1 MHAETHALRSMV
13 KVEACPC
20 CESSRWQDGT
30 SCAIDAA
37 RVAGLGRIRFLGS
50 RQSSV
55 VSRQSSVV
63 SRQSSVASQ
72 FSALEPSV
80 SLFGWLL
87 HVATKTL

>member
-1 MHAETHALRSMV
+1 
-13 KVEACPC
+13 
-20 CESSRWQDGT
+20 
-30 SCAIDAA
+30 
-37 RVAGLGRIRFLGS
+37 VAGLGRVRFLG
-50 RQSSV
+50 
-55 VSRQSSVV
+55 SRQSSVV